1 MAKYK
6 VLEADPRNNTHQFLV
21 DTETDLKYLP
31 LETGSMALV
40 ANIGEVFI
48 CNNKKEWV
56 KL

>member
-48 CNNKKEWV
+48 CNNKKE
-56 KL
+56 